1 MRASAIAAATAILLV
16 AGCTTTPEQMAE
28 AEAARAAELA
38 DALGGYSPGAA
49 QDCMPIDRTNG
60 PHIIGGGVVLY
71 RESGRRIWLARTEGE
86 CPWLRRDG
94 VMVTEIFGNQ
104 LCRTD
109 RFRVVDR
116 GSSIPSGHCRF
127 GSFTPYDRD

>member
-1 MRASAIAAATAILLV
+1 MRARLV
-16 AGCTTTPEQMAE
+16 AVAGAAGLLAGCSTTPEQLAK
-28 AEAARAAELA
+28 AEAAQAAELA
-38 DALGGYSPGAA
+38 EALDGYSLGTP

-60 PHIIGGGVVLY
+60 PQIIGGGVALY
-71 RESGRRIWLARTEGE
+71 RESGRRIWLARTEGA

-116 GSSIPSGHCRF
+116 GSSIPSGYCRF
-127 GSFTPYDRD
+127 GSFTPYERE

>member
-1 MRASAIAAATAILLV
+1 MRARLIV
-16 AGCTTTPEQMAE
+16 AGAALLLAGCATTPEQMAQ
-28 AEAARAAELA
+28 AQAARAAELA
-38 DALGGYSPGAA
+38 DALDGFSPGTP
-49 QDCMPIDRTNG
+49 QNCMPIDRTDG
-60 PHIIGGGVVLY
+60 PQIIGGGVVLY

-94 VMVTEIFGNQ
+94 VMVTEVFGNQ

-127 GSFTPYDRD
+127 ASFTPYDRD

>member
-1 MRASAIAAATAILLV
+1 MRARLIIAGAAALL
-16 AGCTTTPEQMAE
+16 AGCATTPEQIAQ

-38 DALGGYSPGAA
+38 DTLAGYTPGAP

-60 PHIIGGGVVLY
+60 PQIIGGGVVLY

-94 VMVTEIFGNQ
+94 VMVTEVFGSQ

-109 RFRVVDR
+109 RFQVLDR

-127 GSFTPYDRD
+127 ASFRPYERD

>member
-1 MRASAIAAATAILLV
+1 MRASLIAAGAALLL
-16 AGCTTTPEQMAE
+16 AGCATTPEQMAQ

-38 DALGGYSPGAA
+38 DALDGFSPGTP
-49 QDCMPIDRTNG
+49 QNCMPIDRTDG
-60 PHIIGGGVVLY
+60 PQIIGGGVVLY

-94 VMVTEIFGNQ
+94 VMVTEVFGNQ

-127 GSFTPYDRD
+127 GSFTPYDRH

>member
-1 MRASAIAAATAILLV
+1 MRASAIAVAAAALV
-16 AGCTTTPEQMAE
+16 IAGCAATPEQMAE
-28 AEAARAAELA
+28 AESARAAELA
-38 DALGGYSPGAA
+38 DALDGYSPGVA

-60 PHIIGGGVVLY
+60 PQMIGGGVVLY

-94 VMVTEIFGNQ
+94 VMVTEVFGTQ

-127 GSFTPYDRD
+127 GSFTPYERN

>member
-1 MRASAIAAATAILLV
+1 MDVRHIAAGAAALLL
-16 AGCTTTPEQMAE
+16 AGCATTPEQRAE
-28 AEAARAAELA
+28 AEAAQAAELA
-38 DALGGYSPGAA
+38 DALDGYSPGAP

-60 PHIIGGGVVLY
+60 PQIIGGGVVLY

-94 VMVTEIFGNQ
+94 ILVAERFGNQ
-104 LCRTD
+104 MCRTD
-109 RFRVVDR
+109 RFRLIDR

-127 GSFTPYDRD
+127 GSFTPYDKN

>member
-1 MRASAIAAATAILLV
+1 MRARLIIAGAAALL
-16 AGCTTTPEQMAE
+16 AGCATTPEQIAQ

-38 DALGGYSPGAA
+38 DALAGHTPGAP

-60 PHIIGGGVVLY
+60 PQIIGGGVVLY

-94 VMVTEIFGNQ
+94 VMVTEMFGSE

-127 GSFTPYDRD
+127 GSFTPYERD